1 MARTTIRERPK
12 DLHKVIGFIGS
23 YLKKHILA
31 LCFVSLLAVISA
43 GANVYGVYLIKPVI
57 NEYILPGDMRGLKHI
72 LIVIGFIYFA
82 GASSTY
88 GYTQL
93 MVKVAQQ
100 VVQEI
105 RNDLFSKVQTLPLSY
120 FDANTHGE
128 LMSRFTNDIDTIAEA
143 LNNSFTVIIRSAV
156 LLIGTFTMLI
166 VLSPKLSVIVL
177 SIFLCMFLFIRYSS
191 KKSHKFFTNQQRFLG
206 NLDGFIEEMVAGQKV
221 VKVFN
226 HEKQNMEE
234 FSQRNKVLQDAGT
247 GAITY
252 SGILVPVVVSLSYF
266 GYALTTCIG
275 AFMVFGGDMDIGSLS
290 AYLVYVRQTAMPIN
304 HFSQQFNFILAAL
317 SGTERIYEVMQE
329 SPELDD
335 GDVTLVHM
343 PEEKDNDPRSKR
355 WAWRKPDGELIPLKG
370 DVRFNDVVFGYELKN
385 SVLHGIN
392 LYAKPGQKIAFVGST
407 GAGKTTIVNLINRFY
422 DVVSGSITYDGIDV
436 RNIKKDDLRHSIAVV
451 LQDTHLFTGTIEDNI
466 KFGNPEATR
475 EQVVKA
481 AKLANADSFIRR
493 LPSGYDTMLSGDGS
507 NLSQGQ
513 RQLLSIARAAV
524 SDPPVLILDEAT
536 SSIDTHT
543 EKLIE
548 SGMDRLME
556 GRTVFVIAH
565 RLSTVRNAKAILVLE
580 HGEVLERGNHN
591 ELIAKKGRYY
601 ELYTGKKELD

>member
-1 MARTTIRERPK
+1 MARTTIHETPK
-12 DLHKVIGFIGS
+12 DLNKVLNFIGH
-23 YLKKHILA
+23 YLKKHTAA
-31 LCFVSLLAVISA
+31 LCLVTLFAVISA

-57 NEYILPGDMRGLKHI
+57 NKYILPGDMPGLKHM
-72 LIVIGFIYFA
+72 LIIMGVIYFA

-105 RNDLFSKVQTLPLSY
+105 RNDLFCKVQTLPLSF

-128 LMSRFTNDIDTIAEA
+128 LMSRFTNDIDTIAEV

-166 VLSPKLSVIVL
+166 VLNPKLSAIVL

-191 KKSHKFFTNQQRFLG
+191 KKSHIFFKNQQKFLG
-206 NLDGFIEEMVAGQKV
+206 NLDGFVEEMVAGQKV

-226 HEKQNMEE
+226 HESRNMEG

-252 SGILVPVVVSLSYF
+252 SGILVPIVVSLSYF
-266 GYALTTCIG
+266 SYALTTCIG
-275 AFMVFGGDMDIGSLS
+275 AFLVLGGHMDIGSLS

-304 HFSQQFNFILAAL
+304 HFSQQFNFILASL
-317 SGTERIYEVMQE
+317 SGAERILDVMEEKPEV
-329 SPELDD
+329 DD

-343 PEEKDNDPRSKR
+343 PEEKENDTKYER
-355 WAWRKPDGELIPLKG
+355 WSWRRPDGGLIPLKG
-370 DVRFNDVVFGYELKN
+370 DVRFNDVVFGYEPKKP
-385 SVLHGIN
+385 VLNGIN

-422 DVVSGSITYDGIDV
+422 DVVSGSITYDGIDL

-451 LQDTHLFTGTIEDNI
+451 LQDTHLFSGTIEDNI
-466 KFGNPEATR
+466 KFGNMGATR
-475 EQVVKA
+475 EQVIKA

-493 LPSGYDTMLSGDGS
+493 LSAGYDTMLSGDGS

-580 HGEVLERGNHN
+580 HGEVLERGSHD

-601 ELYTGKKELD
+601 QLYTGLTELE